1 MILTALNDYYQRLA
15 AQQQVPQPGFSAEN
29 ISFALVFSAAGEP
42 LQIDD
47 LRIQD
52 DKGKFRPRPL
62 YVPVDKRRTS
72 GIHAYVGWDKT
83 AYALGVTA
91 GDGKRLA
98 DEHEA
103 FKQRQRNL
111 FADSDDPELRAF
123 LALLEAWQPP
133 RFHTLPGYHE
143 ELLDKNLVFRLDGQQ
158 HFVHEHPP
166 MRTLWNETFTVQ
178 DSDSGPCLVTGE
190 HAPLGL
196 DHPAIRNVNGA
207 QSSGASL
214 ISFNAGA
221 YESYGHKGQ
230 ANASISKQ
238 AIFGYS
244 TALNHLLR
252 RDNDNHQRL
261 TIGDA
266 TVVFWAQAADTTQA
280 EAAEMFFKALNE
292 PPTDAQEAAR
302 LGSALAQVANG
313 TALAE
318 TDLGL
323 AGDTQFFVLG
333 LAPNAARL
341 SVRFWCVNTLEQ
353 LTRHFARHRQDLAL
367 DPLPWK
373 GALPPIWRLL
383 YAVAPS
389 RDGRAKAED
398 IPSHLAGEIARAIF
412 TGQRYP
418 QSLLSNLVMRFRND
432 GDISGI
438 RIALCKA
445 VLTRNARLA
454 AGQQSPIE
462 EMPVSL
468 DPHSTHPGYLLGRL
482 FAELENAQARA
493 IPNTNATIADRYYG
507 AASATPASVFP
518 LLLRNV
524 KNHLAKLR
532 KGNEKDQA
540 IAGAIS
546 RSIREI
552 VDGLDE
558 RLPKSLKIEDQGR
571 FAIGYYHQ
579 TQARFNKKKPS
590 ENTETPEDQG
600 DAQ

>member
-1 MILTALNDYYQRLA
+1 MILTALNDYYERLA
-15 AQQQVPQPGFSAEN
+15 ARQQVPQPGFSTEN
-29 ISFALVFSAAGEP
+29 ITFALIFSARGEP

-47 LRIQD
+47 LRITD
-52 DKGKFRPRPL
+52 DRNKTRARPL
-62 YVPVDKRRTS
+62 FVPVDKRRTS
-72 GIHAYVGWDKT
+72 GIHAYALWDKT

-98 DEHEA
+98 DENAA
-103 FKQRQRNL
+103 FNERQRTL
-111 FADSDDPELRAF
+111 FGASDDPELSAY
-123 LALLEAWQPP
+123 LALLAAWRPEM
-133 RFHTLPGYHE
+133 FHTLPGYQD
-143 ELLDKNLVFRLDGQQ
+143 ELLDKNLVFRLDGEQ
-158 HFVHEHPP
+158 HYLHEHPP
-166 MRTLWNETFTVQ
+166 AREAWLDALT
-178 DSDSGPCLVTGE
+178 SDESATGPCLVTGE
-190 HAPLGL
+190 HAPLGT
-196 DHPAIRNVNGA
+196 DHPPIRNVNGA

-230 ANASISKQ
+230 TNASMSQQ

-252 RDNDNHQRL
+252 RNNDNHQRL
-261 TIGDA
+261 TVGDA
-266 TVVFWAQAADTTQA
+266 TVVFWARAADAAQA

-292 PPTDAQEAAR
+292 PPTDEQEAAR
-302 LGSALAQVANG
+302 LKTALDRVAEG

-323 AGDTQFFVLG
+323 AGDTQFYILG

-353 LTRHFARHRQDLAL
+353 LTRHFARHQQDLAL

-398 IPSHLAGEIARAIF
+398 IPPHLAGEITRAVF

-438 RIALCKA
+438 RVALCKA
-445 VLTRNARLA
+445 VLMRSARL
-454 AGQQSPIE
+454 SMRE
-462 EMPVSL
+462 ESSIQEIPVSL
-468 DPHSTHPGYLLGRL
+468 DPQSTHPGYRLGRL

-493 IPNTNATIADRYYG
+493 IPHTNATIADRYYG

-532 KGNEKDQA
+532 KGSDKDQA

-546 RSIREI
+546 RNIREI

-579 TQARFNKKKPS
+579 MQARFAKRKDAGDD
-590 ENTETPEDQG
+590 NTDNDQG
-600 DAQ
+600 APA